1 LALRRLDGGLV
12 ELVSMEGP
20 ETERGVGNSTG
31 SGAGGVEDGAGLK
44 YKRDERTF
52 VGMRVRPTI

>member
-1 LALRRLDGGLV
+1 LDGGLV